1 MIFGAG
7 RPAVVFLLALGV
19 GCLLHHPT
27 VTVDPAATFAA
38 HREHGGLAVDR
49 LEHGRSARLEQ
60 PSWFRRRGEPSF
72 VLDSEGQ
79 TLAALWLAGSDVTVR
94 SAAAETAPAIG
105 RVRPDW
111 VEGAIRFSLE
121 PHDGDP
127 YRTDILRRE
136 RPGLG
141 PLELTRAD
149 QTVLDVRGVYEA
161 TVRDR
166 R

>member
-1 MIFGAG
+1 N
-7 RPAVVFLLALGV
+7 
-19 GCLLHHPT
+19 
-27 VTVDPAATFAA
+27 
-38 HREHGGLAVDR
+38 
-49 LEHGRSARLEQ
+49 
-60 PSWFRRRGEPSF
+60 
-72 VLDSEGQ
+72 
-79 TLAALWLAGSDVTVR
+79 VTVR

-166 R
+166 RGVAAGWCRTRISPYQEASRIYEAALPAAVPPALAAATAVALDAEIDWIENHALNVYRGNSSGAPLGQSVPMSR